1 MTRLVHPSLSRRRLL
16 LSLLAATSVFAG
28 WLALAA
34 HPAIA
39 MSTADLAVTMVG
51 DTKDLTSG
59 NTITFAVT
67 VTNHGPE
74 VATGVTVDVGVSD
87 SYVDFGGTCPDDSV
101 ASFCDLG
108 ELAPSASVTVLYRL
122 GVRDA
127 CSPDGPGVAVASVAH
142 DAETVDPISAND
154 FVRTETKL
162 VGKPLS

>member
-1 MTRLVHPSLSRRRLL
+1 MTRLVRPSLSHRRSL
-16 LSLLAATSVFAG
+16 LSCLAVTAMVTG

-39 MSTADLAVTMVG
+39 TSTADLAVTMVG

-67 VTNHGPE
+67 VTNHGPD
-74 VATGVTVDVGVSD
+74 VATGVSVDVGVSD

-108 ELAPSASVTVLYRL
+108 ELAPGSSVTVLYRL
-122 GVRDA
+122 GVRYA
-127 CSPDGPGVAVASVAH
+127 CSPDRLGVAVASVAH

-154 FVRTETKL
+154 FVRTETKFG
-162 VGKPLS
+162 GKPLS